1 MGEWD
6 NSINCMQKLLK
17 KSEEMSDN
25 NLMVLALWSASMP
38 HIEKG
43 EWDIAINYC
52 ERCLELSPAP
62 VFAAFATG
70 FLGIAY
76 YKGGQLK
83 KGIDYMEKAIYQTKS
98 FGLKQQEVICA
109 VPLGEAYL
117 SISERERALETI
129 KSALDVSK
137 KSGFRHMEGMAL
149 RVLGEIYG
157 ASEFHKAK
165 KYIEDSINIHKKVG
179 AKNELAKG
187 YFSLGKLYMAK
198 GERVK
203 AKKYVTQALK
213 LFEKLGTLHEPEKA
227 REVLKDLR

>member
-1 MGEWD
+1 MGDWD
-6 NSINCMQKLLK
+6 ISINYMQKLLK

-38 HIEKG
+38 HIDKG

-52 ERCLELSPAP
+52 ERCLEMSPP
-62 VFAAFATG
+62 PLFAVFATG

-109 VPLGEAYL
+109 VQLGEAYL
-117 SISERERALETI
+117 SICERDRALETI
-129 KSALDVSK
+129 KGALEISK

-157 ASEFHKAK
+157 LTDFNKGK
-165 KYIEDSINIHKKVG
+165 QNIEESIKIHKKV
-179 AKNELAKG
+179 
-187 YFSLGKLYMAK
+187 
-198 GERVK
+198 
-203 AKKYVTQALK
+203 
-213 LFEKLGTLHEPEKA
+213 
-227 REVLKDLR
+227 